1 MGQLLIIK
9 CSWFKDNDEL
19 GWHYPRWL
27 ASRYTLVLHG
37 FVVHESYVLC
47 VLTNRVALLTANH
60 SSLLHSLSYP
70 EERCRGRTAFFF
82 FFFLKKQKRK
92 IRFLYLFPFLSDV
105 KMVHS
110 LMIHPLSFFLLLAF
124 VHSTDV
130 PKNFTVKWAT
140 KSTVVIAWKFS
151 ESRSPYKC
159 TVSIML

>member
-82 FFFLKKQKRK
+82 FFFFKKAKKKNQVS
-92 IRFLYLFPFLSDV
+92 LFVSLSFWCKDGPFTYDTPSFFFSSSCICALNRCSKELHCKV
-105 KMVHS
+105 GHQVHS
-110 LMIHPLSFFLLLAF
+110 GHCLEVFWKQ
-124 VHSTDV
+124 V
-130 PKNFTVKWAT
+130 PV
-140 KSTVVIAWKFS
+140 
-151 ESRSPYKC
+151 
-159 TVSIML
+159 

>member
-82 FFFLKKQKRK
+82 LFFFKKAKKQNQVS
-92 IRFLYLFPFLSDV
+92 LFVS
-105 KMVHS
+105 
-110 LMIHPLSFFLLLAF
+110 LSF
-124 VHSTDV
+124 
-130 PKNFTVKWAT
+130 
-140 KSTVVIAWKFS
+140 
-151 ESRSPYKC
+151 
-159 TVSIML
+159 

>member
-1 MGQLLIIK
+1 
-9 CSWFKDNDEL
+9 
-19 GWHYPRWL
+19 
-27 ASRYTLVLHG
+27 
-37 FVVHESYVLC
+37 
-47 VLTNRVALLTANH
+47 
-60 SSLLHSLSYP
+60 
-70 EERCRGRTAFFF
+70 
-82 FFFLKKQKRK
+82 
-92 IRFLYLFPFLSDV
+92 
-105 KMVHS
+105 MVHS

>member
-9 CSWFKDNDEL
+9 CLWFKDNDEL

-70 EERCRGRTAFFF
+70 EERCRGRTAFFLFCF
-82 FFFLKKQKRK
+82 FVLKKQKRK

-110 LMIHPLSFFLLLAF
+110 LMIHPFFFSSSCVCALNRCSKELHCKVGHQ
-124 VHSTDV
+124 VHSGHCLEV
-130 PKNFTVKWAT
+130 F
-140 KSTVVIAWKFS
+140 
-151 ESRSPYKC
+151 
-159 TVSIML
+159 

>member
-82 FFFLKKQKRK
+82 FFLFFKKAKKKNQVS
-92 IRFLYLFPFLSDV
+92 LFVS
-105 KMVHS
+105 
-110 LMIHPLSFFLLLAF
+110 LSF
-124 VHSTDV
+124 
-130 PKNFTVKWAT
+130 
-140 KSTVVIAWKFS
+140 
-151 ESRSPYKC
+151 
-159 TVSIML
+159 